1 MVDFEEKNSPDPSP
15 DETTSSMASMETVE
29 PSETYP
35 VEEQEAYV
43 QEEHVNVEEVEAET
57 RSSSSSPW
65 ILLMVGLLI
74 GGLGGFYLRPLI
86 FPEQPSVV
94 APLASVGASDE
105 MNALD
110 PYQSV
115 MLAVSSG
122 ARHYQGSPDAP
133 ITIVEFGDFNC
144 GYCARWAHEVLPRI
158 NEKYIE
164 TGKVKMAFV
173 HFPIL
178 GADSMQ
184 AAEATECAAQ
194 QDRFWDYH
202 NMVYANIGIGYTPA
216 HLTEL
221 AEKVGLDTGA
231 FEQCLATFSETNSL
245 EDDVRLSQ
253 IMGVRGTPAFLVNG
267 IPLAGAYPYEEFEKI
282 IEEILGGEASG

>member
-1 MVDFEEKNSPDPSP
+1 MTDLEQNESVDEPLNEEPSLPDPEAVVDEAVVDIEEKL
-15 DETTSSMASMETVE
+15 VE
-29 PSETYP
+29 DVAHP
-35 VEEQEAYV
+35 QAI
-43 QEEHVNVEEVEAET
+43 EEVPSK
-57 RSSSSSPW
+57 SSSNPW
-65 ILLMVGLLI
+65 LLLVVGLLI

-94 APLASVGASDE
+94 APLASVGSSDE
-105 MNALD
+105 MNELD
-110 PYQSV
+110 PYQAV
-115 MLAVSSG
+115 MMAVSSG
-122 ARHYQGSPDAP
+122 ARHYQGQTEAP

-144 GYCARWAHEVLPRI
+144 GYCARWAKEVLPKI

-184 AAEATECAAQ
+184 AAEASECAAQ

-202 NMVYANIGIGYTPA
+202 NTMYENVGIGYTPA
-216 HLTEL
+216 NLTKL
-221 AEKVGLDTGA
+221 ADQVGLDTAA
-231 FEQCLATFSETNSL
+231 FDQCLASYTDTSSL
-245 EDDVRLSQ
+245 EDDIRLAQ

-267 IPLAGAYPYEEFEKI
+267 VPLAGAYPYEEFERI
-282 IEEILGGEASG
+282 IDELLGDNTSG